1 VRNNGVTGVVLVAV
15 GLLFLAS
22 NFDSLPRMDFGRLW
36 PLILVV
42 IGAGTVVSPGED
54 GRWGGVSL
62 MLMAGIFL
70 AHNYGVL
77 RLHDS
82 WPLFI
87 VLVGLSILFHA
98 RNCGGRVTGQQS

>member
-1 VRNNGVTGVVLVAV
+1 MTGVVLVAV

-22 NFDSLPRMDFGRLW
+22 NFDSLPDVDFGRLW

-42 IGAGTVVSPGED
+42 IGVGKLVSPGED

-62 MLMAGIFL
+62 ILMAGIFL
-70 AHNYGVL
+70 AHNYRVL

-98 RNCGGRVTGQQS
+98 RNCKGSVTGQQS